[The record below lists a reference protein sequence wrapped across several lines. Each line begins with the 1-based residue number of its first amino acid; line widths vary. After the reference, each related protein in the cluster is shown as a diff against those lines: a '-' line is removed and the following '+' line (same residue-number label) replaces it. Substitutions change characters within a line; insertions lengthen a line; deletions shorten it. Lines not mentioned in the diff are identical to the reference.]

1 MKEKLL
7 ELIINELKNGN
18 YGLLENLLNATHSR
32 HLLDAI
38 PQRLYEE
45 VKDLMVGQTMYVVS
59 KVKANGLSTQ
69 VGHVDPMLAIAEFN
83 STDASVYARVRL
95 HKAKVIG
102 GNSLVGWKY
111 DMVDAEFMS
120 EKVLDLDSIEG
131 TEVSAVVSY
140 RVSGK
145 LEKNVSN
152 EDLLDHLQEVS
163 PIIDM
168 EGFILSE
175 VLFEGAKIDFVEK

>member
-1 MKEKLL
+1 MREKLL
-7 ELIINELKNGN
+7 QFIIQECRQGN
-18 YGLLENLLNATHSR
+18 YGLLENILGATHER
-32 HLLDAI
+32 HLLDAL
-38 PQRLYEE
+38 PERLYEE

-69 VGHVDPMLAIAEFN
+69 VGHVDPMLAIEEFN
-83 STDASVYARVRL
+83 NADASVYARVRL

-102 GNSLVGWKY
+102 GNSLVGWRY
-111 DMVDAEFMS
+111 DMQGAEFMS

-145 LEKNVSN
+145 LEKKVSN
-152 EDLLDHLQEVS
+152 EKFLDHLQSTTPV
-163 PIIDM
+163 IDM
-168 EGFILSE
+168 QGLVGCKVE
-175 VLFEGAKIDFVEK
+175 FEGAKIDFLEK